1 MWYVEC
7 DLTENEKCAVTSM
20 LPLLCLV
27 TCQINHNKIKII
39 KSIYHFKVSYIYCW
53 NVDMSCEGINFP
65 HTAIEKRK
73 RKLTID
79 INSEHK
85 ISDEYKKKRETR
97 IVFMTEN

>member
-1 MWYVEC
+1 
-7 DLTENEKCAVTSM
+7 
-20 LPLLCLV
+20 
-27 TCQINHNKIKII
+27 
-39 KSIYHFKVSYIYCW
+39 
-53 NVDMSCEGINFP
+53 MSCEGINFP

-85 ISDEYKKKRETR
+85 ISDEYKNKRETH